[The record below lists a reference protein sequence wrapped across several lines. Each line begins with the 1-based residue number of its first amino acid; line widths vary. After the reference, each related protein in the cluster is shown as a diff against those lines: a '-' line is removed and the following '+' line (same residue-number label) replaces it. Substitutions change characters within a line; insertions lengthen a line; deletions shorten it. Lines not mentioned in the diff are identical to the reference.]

1 MRKDS
6 LIKDKKILSALTIG
20 ISAMLFLQTP
30 ISAYAAYDGELGDTT
45 PPDDTESS
53 SSQTQDNYE
62 PVTTEAQ
69 AEATQAQEA
78 CVSENDVIPAT
89 EEAPAV
95 GSAQA
100 ETVEAADLIVNGDEE
115 KDIEKAGAEFADE
128 EAAPEE
134 INNLVEAAQEVLE
147 DKAEGSENLSNIE
160 AAAAD
165 ISGSEDSAKEQIAE
179 AESANKEADK
189 AYNDAVEAVD
199 KAADIMGTTEDDKVP
214 GLIQTQENIDEIVDD
229 TNTKGQELV
238 DKIAGAETEEEI
250 EAAKDE
256 LDKLIKDS
264 KDDLESQ
271 IELFNGLSESF
282 DKAVQEL
289 KDAQEA
295 LNKADEKY
303 QESLDNAENKT
314 NDAQSKV
321 DIASQKVDNLVGA
334 MNEALAAIDAMEPGA
349 DDLDATRGDQWQGLF
364 SVSSESSRNVM
375 KQVIKDYY
383 LTQVL
388 GDDLVEDEE
397 HPVTYV
403 DPKNNGGNYER
414 NYTTVSYYCNDNGE
428 IKQVT
433 RYFNWDSI
441 AKADKEHQNHGYNG
455 GSNKKE
461 FGSAIVIYEKD
472 AQEIDPTAARDAISE
487 ELLRAHSKDHNY
499 YRNNN
504 FMLDT
509 NDNLTRGKQ
518 QGMFRLYSYIDSNG
532 NEQMITQ
539 FELFGGNPGD
549 LFPELLKNGKYN
561 DQGDLTKIFDKTVL
575 DDGSVIYTN
584 NWTGVQYAGLKQ
596 ITPDDLVTQN
606 KNGLYRDAN
615 CLILGDT
622 ETISNVLK
630 GEGGYSYV
638 KQNVVDKYGISQ
650 EKVDELIEATA
661 KLNKYI
667 DNNSTTG
674 INNLKDKYNTYATE
688 VAEAQKAVENA
699 QTQVGE
705 LSSAI
710 DELRDKS
717 VKKSKTMIA
726 KDALGVGDIATHF
739 GLTGLDEAQAAELN
753 NLTLAG
759 LISKLS
765 ELKKEANDK
774 VNEAKGHLSTV
785 IDDLINKA
793 DEAAVRPAAGGADET
808 PSAGEAAT
816 TEAGGGEASQ
826 TETEAVTPDVVTQAE
841 PEAAPVVEVKEEAAG
856 TDATQAEAVVAP
868 VVEENVEVLNAEV
881 VQAETVAAP
890 AVEENVTAVG
900 GDVVQAETVA
910 APAVE
915 ENVTAVGGDVVQ
927 AETVA
932 APVVEGNM
940 EAAGADA
947 VQTTPAVQTIEDAE
961 VALADAVASPVAGGN
976 VEEAGAGAVQ
986 AAPVAATVQT
996 APVAATTQ
1004 AAQVVEGNAEAVN
1017 ADAVQVTPAAQ
1028 TTIED
1033 DAVALAD
1040 AGDGDESRDE
1050 GGNGDNQGTV
1060 DIADE
1065 GVALA
1070 GTPDAAVLPAETKET
1085 LTAKQEIED
1094 AAVPLASKDT
1104 ITNET
1109 RKMSWWWLLIIALL
1123 GATGKKMYDEHVR
1136 KEEEKKNRLD

>member
-1 MRKDS
+1 MKKDS

-30 ISAYAAYDGELGDTT
+30 ISAYAAYDGELDNT
-45 PPDDTESS
+45 PPDDTEST

-69 AEATQAQEA
+69 EEATQAQEA
-78 CVSENDVIPAT
+78 CVSQDDVIPAT
-89 EEAPAV
+89 EEEPAI
-95 GSAQA
+95 GSAQE

-115 KDIEKAGAEFADE
+115 KDIEKAGEEVVAE
-128 EAAPEE
+128 EATAEA
-134 INNLVEAAQEVLE
+134 INNLVEAAQEVLD
-147 DKAEGSENLSNIE
+147 DKAEGSEDLSNIE

-179 AESANKEADK
+179 AENANKDADK
-189 AYNDAVEAVD
+189 AYNDAVEAVE
-199 KAADIMGTTEDDKVP
+199 KAGDIIGTTEDDKVP
-214 GLIQTQENIDEIVDD
+214 GLIQTQENIDGIVED

-238 DKIAGAETEEEI
+238 DKIADAQTEEEI
-250 EAAKDE
+250 VAAKGE
-256 LDKLIKDS
+256 LDKMIQES
-264 KDDLESQ
+264 KDNLESQ

-295 LNKADEKY
+295 LDDADDRY
-303 QESLDNAENKT
+303 QESLDNAEDKT

-334 MNEALAAIDAMEPGA
+334 MNEAMAAIDAMEPGA

-397 HPVTYV
+397 HPVTFV

-487 ELLRAHSKDHNY
+487 ALLRAHSDDHNY

-518 QGMFRLYSYIDSNG
+518 QGMFRLYSYIDANG
-532 NEQMITQ
+532 NEQQITQ

-549 LFPELLKNGKYN
+549 LFPDLLKNGKYN
-561 DQGDLTKIFDKTVL
+561 DQGDLTKVFEKEVL
-575 DDGSVIYTN
+575 EDGSVVYTN
-584 NWTGVQYAGLKQ
+584 QWTGVKYAGLKQ

-622 ETISNVLK
+622 ETISNVLN
-630 GEGGYSYV
+630 GENGYSYV
-638 KQNVVDKYGISQ
+638 KQNVVEKYGISQ
-650 EKVDELIEATA
+650 EKVTELIEATA

-674 INNLKDKYNTYATE
+674 INNLKDKYNAYATE
-688 VAEAQKAVENA
+688 VAEAQKAVDNA

-765 ELKKEANDK
+765 ALKKEANDK
-774 VNEAKGHLSTV
+774 VNDAKGHLNTV
-785 IDDLINKA
+785 IDELINKA
-793 DEAAVRPAAGGADET
+793 DDAAVRPAAGGADET
-808 PSAGEAAT
+808 PSATEEAA
-816 TEAGGGEASQ
+816 TEAGGGEASGA
-826 TETEAVTPDVVTQAE
+826 EAEAVTPDVVTEAE
-841 PEAAPVVEVKEEAAG
+841 PEAAPAVEVKEEAAA

-868 VVEENVEVLNAEV
+868 VVEENVEVLNAE
-881 VQAETVAAP
+881 
-890 AVEENVTAVG
+890 
-900 GDVVQAETVA
+900 VVQAETVA

-961 VALADAVASPVAGGN
+961 VALADAVAAPVAGGN
-976 VEEAGAGAVQ
+976 VEAAGAGAVQ
-986 AAPVAATVQT
+986 AAPVAATVQA
-996 APVAATTQ
+996 AP
-1004 AAQVVEGNAEAVN
+1004 VVEGNMEA
-1017 ADAVQVTPAAQ
+1017 AGAATVQ
-1028 TTIED
+1028 TTPSAQAVED
-1033 DAVALAD
+1033 SEVAPAD
-1040 AGDGDESRDE
+1040 AGAGDEDR
-1050 GGNGDNQGTV
+1050 GGTA

-1065 GVALA
+1065 DVALA
-1070 GTPDAAVLPAETKET
+1070 GTPDVVTVPGENQET
-1085 LTAKQEIED
+1085 LTSRQEIEN
-1094 AAVPLASKDT
+1094 AAVPLASGET
-1104 ITNET
+1104 ITKET
-1109 RKMSWWWLLIIALL
+1109 RKMSWWWLFIIALL
-1123 GATGKKMYDEHVR
+1123 GATGKRMYDEQVR

>member
-1 MRKDS
+1 MKKDS

-30 ISAYAAYDGELGDTT
+30 ISAYAAYDGELDNT
-45 PPDDTESS
+45 PPDDTEST

-69 AEATQAQEA
+69 EEATQAQEA
-78 CVSENDVIPAT
+78 CVSQDDVIPAT
-89 EEAPAV
+89 EEEPAI
-95 GSAQA
+95 GSAQE

-115 KDIEKAGAEFADE
+115 KDIEKAGEEVVAE
-128 EAAPEE
+128 EATAEA
-134 INNLVEAAQEVLE
+134 INNLVEAAQEVLD
-147 DKAEGSENLSNIE
+147 DKAEGSEDLSNIE

-179 AESANKEADK
+179 AENANKDADK
-189 AYNDAVEAVD
+189 AYNDAVEAVE
-199 KAADIMGTTEDDKVP
+199 KATDIIGTTEDDKVP
-214 GLIQTQENIDEIVDD
+214 GLIQTQENIDGIVED

-238 DKIAGAETEEEI
+238 DKIADAQTEEEI
-250 EAAKDE
+250 EAAKGE
-256 LDKLIKDS
+256 LDKLIQES

-295 LNKADEKY
+295 LDEADGRY
-303 QESLDNAENKT
+303 QESLDNAEDKT

-334 MNEALAAIDAMEPGA
+334 MNEAMAAIDAMEPGA

-397 HPVTYV
+397 HPVTFV

-487 ELLRAHSKDHNY
+487 SLLRAHEEDSNY
-499 YRNNN
+499 FRNGN
-504 FMLDT
+504 FMLNT

-518 QGMFRLYSYIDSNG
+518 QGMFRLYSYTDADG
-532 NEQMITQ
+532 NEQQITQ

-549 LFPELLKNGKYN
+549 LFPELKVGTKYN
-561 DQGDLTKIFDKTVL
+561 DQGDLTKVFEKEVL
-575 DDGSVIYTN
+575 EDGSVVYTN
-584 NWTGVQYAGLKQ
+584 QWTGVKYAGLKQ

-622 ETISNVLK
+622 ETISNVLN
-630 GEGGYSYV
+630 GENGYSYV
-638 KQNVVDKYGISQ
+638 KQNVVEKYGISQ
-650 EKVDELIEATA
+650 EKVTELIEATA

-674 INNLKDKYNTYATE
+674 INNLKDKYNAYATE
-688 VAEAQKAVENA
+688 VAEAQKAVDNA

-717 VKKSKTMIA
+717 VKKSKIMIA

-765 ELKKEANDK
+765 ALKKEANDK
-774 VNEAKGHLSTV
+774 VNDAKGHLNTV
-785 IDDLINKA
+785 IDELINKA
-793 DEAAVRPAAGGADET
+793 DDAAVRTAVDGGDET
-808 PSAGEAAT
+808 PSAGEEAA
-816 TEAGGGEASQ
+816 TEAGGGEASGA
-826 TETEAVTPDVVTQAE
+826 EAEAVTPDVVTEAE
-841 PEAAPVVEVKEEAAG
+841 PEAAPAVEVKEEAAA

-868 VVEENVEVLNAEV
+868 VVEENVEVLNA
-881 VQAETVAAP
+881 
-890 AVEENVTAVG
+890 
-900 GDVVQAETVA
+900 DVVQAETATAPVVEVKEEA
-910 APAVE
+910 AATDAIQAEAVVAPAVE

-940 EAAGADA
+940 EVAGADA

-961 VALADAVASPVAGGN
+961 VALADAVAAPVAGGN
-976 VEEAGAGAVQ
+976 VEAAGAGAVQ
-986 AAPVAATVQT
+986 AAPVAATVQ
-996 APVAATTQ
+996 
-1004 AAQVVEGNAEAVN
+1004 AAQVVEGNMEAAG
-1017 ADAVQVTPAAQ
+1017 ADTVQ
-1028 TTIED
+1028 TTPSAQAVED
-1033 DAVALAD
+1033 SEVALAD
-1040 AGDGDESRDE
+1040 AGTGDEDR
-1050 GGNGDNQGTV
+1050 GGTA

-1065 GVALA
+1065 DVALA
-1070 GTPDAAVLPAETKET
+1070 GTPDVVTVPGETQET
-1085 LTAKQEIED
+1085 LTSRQEIEN
-1094 AAVPLASKDT
+1094 AAVPLASGET
-1104 ITNET
+1104 ITKET
-1109 RKMSWWWLLIIALL
+1109 RKMSWWWLFIIALL

>member
-45 PPDDTESS
+45 PDDTESS

-147 DKAEGSENLSNIE
+147 DKAEGSEDLSNIE

-179 AESANKEADK
+179 AESANKEADT

-295 LNKADEKY
+295 LDKADEKY

-383 LTQVL
+383 LAQVL
-388 GDDLVEDEE
+388 NIDLVEDED
-397 HPVTYV
+397 HQVTFV
-403 DPKNNGGNYER
+403 DPQRNGNYER
-414 NYTTVSYYCNDNGE
+414 NYTTVNFYYNEDGE
-428 IKQVT
+428 IKQGT

-441 AKADKEHQNHGYNG
+441 AKTDREHENHGYN
-455 GSNKKE
+455 NKNKQE
-461 FGSAIVIYEKD
+461 YTSAIVIYEKD
-472 AQEIDPTAARDAISE
+472 EQEANPTAVRDAVAE
-487 ELLRAHSKDHNY
+487 ELLRAHENDRNY
-499 YRNNN
+499 YRNGT
-504 FMLDT
+504 FMLNNT
-509 NDNLTRGKQ
+509 DNLNRGRQ
-518 QGMFRLYSYIDSNG
+518 QGMFRLYSYIDANG
-532 NEQMITQ
+532 NEQQITQ

-549 LFPELLKNGKYN
+549 LFPELKVGTRYN
-561 DQGDLTKIFDKTVL
+561 DQGDLTKVFEKEVL
-575 DDGSVIYTN
+575 EDGSVVYTN
-584 NWTGVQYAGLKQ
+584 QWTGVKYAGLKE

-606 KNGLYRDAN
+606 KNGLYRNAN

-622 ETISNVLK
+622 QTIANVLK

-808 PSAGEAAT
+808 PSAGEEAT

-826 TETEAVTPDVVTQAE
+826 TETEAVTPDVVTEAE
-841 PEAAPVVEVKEEAAG
+841 PE
-856 TDATQAEAVVAP
+856 
-868 VVEENVEVLNAEV
+868 
-881 VQAETVAAP
+881 
-890 AVEENVTAVG
+890 
-900 GDVVQAETVA
+900 
-910 APAVE
+910 
-915 ENVTAVGGDVVQ
+915 
-927 AETVA
+927 A

-961 VALADAVASPVAGGN
+961 VALADAVAAPVAGGN
-976 VEEAGAGAVQ
+976 VEAAGAGAVQ

-996 APVAATTQ
+996 APVAATAQ
-1004 AAQVVEGNAEAVN
+1004 AAQGVEGNAEAFN
-1017 ADAVQVTPAAQ
+1017 ADAVQVTPTEQ
-1028 TTIED
+1028 TIED
-1033 DAVALAD
+1033 SEVALAD
-1040 AGDGDESRDE
+1040 AGAGDEDR
-1050 GGNGDNQGTV
+1050 GGTT

-1065 GVALA
+1065 DVALA
-1070 GTPDAAVLPAETKET
+1070 GTPDVVTVPGETQET
-1085 LTAKQEIED
+1085 LTSRQEIEN
-1094 AAVPLASKDT
+1094 AAVPLASGET
-1104 ITNET
+1104 ITKET